1 MISPGM
7 GSELE
12 RLVSDR
18 GYLEERRRRA
28 VREVSS
34 LAHYHVMVHD
44 LHGRILQASPAL
56 HTLLGYEPGGLAGL
70 HIREVTENFQQ
81 VYFDEILSY
90 LLIQAGTTCDTRYR
104 KKSGEWVELYIDVH
118 LLEAGP
124 DIFIFNRITPKQART
139 TTHEDSKIQQM
150 ESLGRLAGGIA
161 HDFNNLLGIIQG
173 RAALLSTAPPDAQE
187 PHLRAIH
194 EGVDRAK
201 QLTQQLL
208 TFSKGGSPS
217 RQLADIRTLVRE
229 TVEFCLSGSGVE
241 PFFDIPDDLWN
252 CRVDRDQISQ
262 VLQNL
267 VLNSR
272 DAMGDAGRLIV
283 TCANKPD
290 FHIPNR
296 QLPTI
301 DYIEI
306 QIRDTGPGIPADN
319 LDRVFEPYFTTKP
332 GGHGLGLA
340 VAFSIL
346 DRHSGH
352 ITCYNNFKSG
362 ACFIVYLPAEPRE
375 ALAPTAPI
383 RQAPASGPLRIL
395 LLEDNPP
402 LAQVTR
408 MLCER
413 TGHRVEWASRG
424 EDAVVLFEQSLKSSD
439 PFTLLLFDLVI
450 PGSMGGLE
458 AIRSIRRLA
467 PDIPALACSGYSD
480 EPAVGPGL
488 FDALLTKPFT
498 AQQLTNAISQVVQTR
513 SRPS

>member
-1 MISPGM
+1 M

-28 VREVSS
+28 VHDVST
-34 LAHYHVMVHD
+34 LAHYHVLVHD
-44 LHGRILQASPAL
+44 FEGRILQASPSLTA
-56 HTLLGYEPGGLAGL
+56 LLGYEPGELPGL
-70 HIREVTENFQQ
+70 HIRELTENFQQ

-90 LLIQAGTTCDTRYR
+90 LIVRGYANCDTRFR
-104 KKSGEWVELYIDVH
+104 KKNGEWVEVFIDVYH
-118 LLEAGP
+118 LEAGA
-124 DIFIFNRITPKQART
+124 DSFIFNYIRPKSSRPASL
-139 TTHEDSKIQQM
+139 HESKIQQM

-173 RAALLSTAPPDAQE
+173 RASLLSSTPPGGQE

-194 EGVDRAK
+194 EGVARAK
-201 QLTQQLL
+201 QLTKQLL

-217 RQLADIRTLVRE
+217 RQLADVGTLVRE

-241 PFFDIPDDLWN
+241 PFFDIPNDLRN

-283 TCANKPD
+283 TCTNMPD
-290 FHIPNR
+290 FQIPNR
-296 QLPTI
+296 ELPKI
-301 DYIEI
+301 DYIKI
-306 QIRDTGPGIPADN
+306 QIRDTGPGIPEEIIAHI
-319 LDRVFEPYFTTKP
+319 FEPYFTTKP

-346 DRHSGH
+346 DRHAGH
-352 ITCYNNFKSG
+352 IHCCNNQEGG
-362 ACFIVYLPAEPRE
+362 ACFIVYLPAEPRG
-375 ALAPTAPI
+375 ARVPVVPVKP
-383 RQAPASGPLRIL
+383 APAAGPLRIL
-395 LLEDNPP
+395 LLEDNAP

-408 MLCER
+408 MLCEQF
-413 TGHRVEWASRG
+413 GHRVEWASRG
-424 EDAVVLFEQSLKSSD
+424 EDALALFDQSLKSSD

-450 PGSMGGLE
+450 PGAMGGLQT
-458 AIRSIRRLA
+458 IRAIRRLA
-467 PDIPALACSGYSD
+467 PNIPALAYSGYSD
-480 EPAVGPGL
+480 EPAVGSGL
-488 FDALLTKPFT
+488 FDALLAKPFT
-498 AQQLTNAISQVVQTR
+498 AQQLTDAISQAVRLRACTA
-513 SRPS
+513 